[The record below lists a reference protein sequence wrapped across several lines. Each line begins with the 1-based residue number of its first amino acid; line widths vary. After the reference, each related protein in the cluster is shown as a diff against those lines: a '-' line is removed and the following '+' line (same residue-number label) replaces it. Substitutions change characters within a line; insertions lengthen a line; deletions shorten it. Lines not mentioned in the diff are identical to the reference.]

1 MTKPSKT
8 MKVATTVERQVHDL
22 FDFDPKEAHI
32 FGVNMN
38 GDNGEPVLGKPR
50 KSADVYDLLASNGAR
65 SLAKNSQFIALM
77 TCGWAAPVQ
86 DDDDDEFSDLP
97 PSLHPKRRRVRL
109 VVVANRKGVASVLRF
124 QDDPDETVTDE
135 GEARGTL
142 AEAVAALF

>member
-1 MTKPSKT
+1 MTKLSET
-8 MKVATTVERQVHDL
+8 MKVATNVERQVHDL
-22 FDFDPKEAHI
+22 FDFDPKDAHI

-50 KSADVYDLLASNGAR
+50 KSADVYALLASNGAR

-77 TCGWAAPVQ
+77 TCGWAAPVG
-86 DDDDDEFSDLP
+86 DGDDEFSDLP
-97 PSLHPKRRRVRL
+97 PSLHPKRRRIRL
-109 VVVANRKGVASVLRF
+109 VIVANRANVASVMRF

-142 AEAVAALF
+142 AVAVADLF